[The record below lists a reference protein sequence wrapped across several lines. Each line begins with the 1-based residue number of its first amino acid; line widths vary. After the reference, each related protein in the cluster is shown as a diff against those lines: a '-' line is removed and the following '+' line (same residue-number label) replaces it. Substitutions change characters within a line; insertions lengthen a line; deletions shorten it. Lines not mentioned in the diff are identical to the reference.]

1 MRIRKLSPKGNP
13 MPKFFNP
20 DSPLMRF
27 LTKLADLMILNLL
40 FLLSCIPVA
49 TIGAAWTALYY
60 VTMKMVRDEE
70 DSIVRGFF
78 RAFRRNWKQATILWL
93 MVLGL
98 GAVIVLDI
106 RFLNAM
112 GDSATA
118 AAMKTAVE
126 ILGVLGLMVLQY
138 LFPGLARFEA
148 STGNTLKNACLLA
161 VGNLPKTL
169 LLSGAAVGAVYLSC
183 WSNLTISVAIVVWV
197 LMGFAL
203 MAYGNSGVLVKI
215 FDNCLPGNKNET

>member
-1 MRIRKLSPKGNP
+1 

-40 FLLSCIPVA
+40 FLLSCIPVV

-98 GAVIVLDI
+98 GAVMVLDI

>member
-1 MRIRKLSPKGNP
+1 

>member
-1 MRIRKLSPKGNP
+1 

-40 FLLSCIPVA
+40 FLLSCIPVV

-60 VTMKMVRDEE
+60 VTLKMVRDEE

-98 GAVIVLDI
+98 GAVMVLDI

-215 FDNCLPGNKNET
+215 FDNCLPGNKNEM

>member
-1 MRIRKLSPKGNP
+1 

-40 FLLSCIPVA
+40 FLLSCIPVV

-60 VTMKMVRDEE
+60 VTLKMVRDEE

-98 GAVIVLDI
+98 GAVMVLDI

-197 LMGFAL
+197 LMGFSL

-215 FDNCLPGNKNET
+215 FDNCLPGNKNEM

>member
-1 MRIRKLSPKGNP
+1 

-40 FLLSCIPVA
+40 FLLSCIPVV

-60 VTMKMVRDEE
+60 VTLKMVRDEE

-215 FDNCLPGNKNET
+215 FDNCLPGNKNEM

>member
-1 MRIRKLSPKGNP
+1 

-40 FLLSCIPVA
+40 FLLSCIPVV
-49 TIGAAWTALYY
+49 TIGAAWTAMYY
-60 VTMKMVRDEE
+60 VTLKMVRDEE

-98 GAVIVLDI
+98 GAVMVLDI

-197 LMGFAL
+197 LMGFSL

>member
-1 MRIRKLSPKGNP
+1 MKGNKLSKRVIKNNLVAYSFIIVSLVTLLVLVYVP
-13 MPKFFNP
+13 MISTV
-20 DSPLMRF
+20 DYS
-27 LTKLADLMILNLL
+27 
-40 FLLSCIPVA
+40 
-49 TIGAAWTALYY
+49 
-60 VTMKMVRDEE
+60 
-70 DSIVRGFF
+70 
-78 RAFRRNWKQATILWL
+78 FRRIG
-93 MVLGL
+93 MVGFGDEWVGL
-98 GAVIVLDI
+98 GAVMVLDI

-112 GDSATA
+112 GDSSTA

>member
-1 MRIRKLSPKGNP
+1 

-40 FLLSCIPVA
+40 FLLSCIPVV
-49 TIGAAWTALYY
+49 TIGAAWTAMYY
-60 VTMKMVRDEE
+60 VTLKMVRDEE

-98 GAVIVLDI
+98 GAVMVLDI

-118 AAMKTAVE
+118 AVLKTAVE

-203 MAYGNSGVLVKI
+203 MAYGNSGVLVNI

>member
-1 MRIRKLSPKGNP
+1 

-40 FLLSCIPVA
+40 FLLSCIPVV
-49 TIGAAWTALYY
+49 TIGAAWTAMYY
-60 VTMKMVRDEE
+60 VTLKMVRDEE

-98 GAVIVLDI
+98 GAVMVLDI

-118 AAMKTAVE
+118 AVLKTAVE

-169 LLSGAAVGAVYLSC
+169 LLSSAAVGAVYLSC

>member
-1 MRIRKLSPKGNP
+1 

-40 FLLSCIPVA
+40 FLLSCIPVV
-49 TIGAAWTALYY
+49 TIGAAWTAMYY
-60 VTMKMVRDEE
+60 VTLKMVRDEE
-70 DSIVRGFF
+70 DSIIRGFF

-98 GAVIVLDI
+98 GAVMVLDI

-203 MAYGNSGVLVKI
+203 MAYGNSGVLVNI

>member
-1 MRIRKLSPKGNP
+1 

-40 FLLSCIPVA
+40 FLLSCIPVV

-60 VTMKMVRDEE
+60 VTLKMVRDEE

>member
-1 MRIRKLSPKGNP
+1 

-40 FLLSCIPVA
+40 FLLSCIPVV
-49 TIGAAWTALYY
+49 TIGAAWTAMYY
-60 VTMKMVRDEE
+60 VTLKMVRDEE

-215 FDNCLPGNKNET
+215 FDNCLPGNKNEM

>member
-1 MRIRKLSPKGNP
+1 

-40 FLLSCIPVA
+40 FLLSCIPVV
-49 TIGAAWTALYY
+49 TIGAAWTAMYY
-60 VTMKMVRDEE
+60 VTLKMVRDEE

-112 GDSATA
+112 GDSSTA
-118 AAMKTAVE
+118 ATMKTAVE

>member
-1 MRIRKLSPKGNP
+1 

-40 FLLSCIPVA
+40 FLLSCIPVV

-60 VTMKMVRDEE
+60 VTLKMVRDEE

-98 GAVIVLDI
+98 GAVMVLDI

-215 FDNCLPGNKNET
+215 FDNCLPGSKNET

>member
-1 MRIRKLSPKGNP
+1 

-40 FLLSCIPVA
+40 FLLSCIPVV
-49 TIGAAWTALYY
+49 TIGAAWTAMYY
-60 VTMKMVRDEE
+60 VTLKMVRDEE

-98 GAVIVLDI
+98 GAVMVLDI

-203 MAYGNSGVLVKI
+203 MAYGNSGVLVNI

>member
-1 MRIRKLSPKGNP
+1 

-40 FLLSCIPVA
+40 FLLSCIPVV

-60 VTMKMVRDEE
+60 VTLKMVRDEE

-98 GAVIVLDI
+98 GAVMVLDI

-118 AAMKTAVE
+118 AVLKTAVE

-148 STGNTLKNACLLA
+148 STGDTLKNACLLA

-203 MAYGNSGVLVKI
+203 MAYGNSGVLVNI

>member
-1 MRIRKLSPKGNP
+1 

-40 FLLSCIPVA
+40 FLLSCIPVV
-49 TIGAAWTALYY
+49 TIGAAWTAMYY
-60 VTMKMVRDEE
+60 VTLKMVRDEE

-112 GDSATA
+112 GDSSTA

-169 LLSGAAVGAVYLSC
+169 LLSGAAVGAVYLSF